1 MLEMGAGTASNRE
14 RREALGEK
22 LGEKRRTIL
31 PIDTT
36 RPRRNDRNEQYG
48 GYQASQQ
55 LQCSQFINFKNR
67 IFPNLNSFR
76 MRIDQQMP

>member
-22 LGEKRRTIL
+22 LSAEKRTIL
-31 PIDTT
+31 PVDTT
-36 RPRRNDRNEQYG
+36 RPRRNNQNQQYG

-55 LQCSQFINFKNR
+55 LQCSQFIPSKNM
-67 IFPNLNSFR
+67 IISQFEFIKNA
-76 MRIDQQMP
+76 I